1 METPS
6 FIAQRKQEWQ
16 DMDPMFRALIV
27 GVLITGSG
35 LILYKKMTAPAPAP
49 STASALPTQGVAPT
63 PTGVTPAAPAP
74 QGFAGVLP
82 TTSRNQG
89 LEDLTTELRDLRRRL
104 DAIAQ
109 GTPGSGSSGTQLGNV
124 TVVTPAT
131 GASAPAAAA
140 QGSDGTTPSA
150 SSKDLPAAVNFD
162 QSSSTPVMAGQNQ
175 GPANPETPITPAEP
189 QRPLMV
195 ADPVKQD
202 PIETEASKR
211 PDLVLPRFTG
221 IEAVM
226 LTGMNAMPTGS
237 NGGAAGDVKKMEEVG
252 APFVTR
258 VKGLAIM
265 PNSWKSSDLQ
275 NCFVGGGAV
284 AVISAERAYATSQ
297 AISCIFSNGEVFEG
311 KLNAYAVDIDGTL
324 GLAGRVVNKQGT
336 MLMQSALSGM
346 AAGLGSALA
355 PQAVPSYN
363 TNTANGQQQS
373 YTLPNPAYLAGT
385 AVGQG
390 INHAASQLSQFY
402 LNFAKE
408 TFPVVEVTA
417 GTRVTWILR
426 ERIVLKKR
434 PANKEE
440 SK

>member
-6 FIAQRKQEWQ
+6 FISQKKQEWQ
-16 DMDPMFRALIV
+16 DMPPMFRALIAA
-27 GVLITGSG
+27 VLIGGSG
-35 LILYKKMTAPAPAP
+35 YILYKKMTAPAPAP
-49 STASALPTQGVAPT
+49 STASALPTQGAASSPVSAQ
-63 PTGVTPAAPAP
+63 AAPAP
-74 QGFAGVLP
+74 QSFAGVLP

-89 LEDLTTELRDLRRRL
+89 LEDLSAEIRALGRRM
-104 DAIAQ
+104 DAMAQ
-109 GTPGSGSSGTQLGNV
+109 GAPGGNSAGTQMGNI
-124 TVVTPAT
+124 TVVTPAG
-131 GASAPAAAA
+131 GASAASAAP
-140 QGSDGTTPSA
+140 GSDATAPSGPG
-150 SSKDLPAAVNFD
+150 KDLPAAVNFD
-162 QSSSTPVMAGQNQ
+162 RTDPNTARAAAPNQ
-175 GPANPETPITPAEP
+175 GAGFPEANPAPAEP
-189 QRPLMV
+189 SRPMMV
-195 ADPVKQD
+195 ADAVKQEPNED
-202 PIETEASKR
+202 EGSKR
-211 PDLVLPRFTG
+211 PDLVLPKYTG

-226 LTGMNAMPTGS
+226 LTGINAMPSGS

-252 APFVTR
+252 APFVSR

-275 NCFVGGGAV
+275 NCFIGGGAV

-297 AISCIFSNGEVFEG
+297 AISCIFSDGEVFEG
-311 KLNAYAVDIDGTL
+311 KVNAYAVDIDGTL

-426 ERIVLKKR
+426 EPVVLKKR
-434 PANKEE
+434 TANKDAQ
-440 SK
+440 K